1 MRAPLP
7 PACRRRPD
15 MRSWLLGSLLLA
27 GAAAQAQEGGG
38 RASSLSA
45 SVETSASYNV
55 DSRRGGLDGGDLVTG
70 LRPGLRWESRS
81 GRVVGSINYGLSLSN
96 HSRSYYSGEN
106 VHNQLSASL
115 SAEVVPAWVYIDA
128 SANISQQNVSAFG
141 TQSAPG
147 SSQDNPNRIEVGT
160 LTVSPYLRGVFG
172 SAVNYEARLN
182 ASATNG
188 RRSIA
193 ADSTAVGG
201 TLSLSSAVR
210 GVPLGWGLVGSRT
223 KLDFRAGR
231 ATVNDRVSASLQ
243 FVADADLVFTA
254 RGGQEATDVANVQRT
269 TYDNWG
275 VGVTWRP
282 DPRTRVQADTD
293 DRYFGRSYR
302 VLLDHRMAS
311 SSVQF
316 SSSRDLTSSRDPN
329 GSSQRVSLY
338 DIFFAQF
345 ASLVPDP
352 IQRDLTVRGFLL
364 AQGLDPDATVAGGFI
379 NTAVTLQQSHQLT
392 MSYAGLRMA
401 GSVNAFF
408 NDSKVIDAGRSTTA
422 QEPIRQW
429 GYIAN
434 ASYRL
439 SPTSSLALTGSRL
452 LAQATSTRPSSELKS
467 LSLSYGDQIARR
479 TTVSFG
485 ARYSVFNSS
494 LDPYREAAI
503 SASLS
508 QRF

>member
-1 MRAPLP
+1 MRASLP
-7 PACRRRPD
+7 TACRQHTDLRAW
-15 MRSWLLGSLLLA
+15 WLGGLLLA
-27 GAAAQAQEGGG
+27 GVAAQAQDAGG
-38 RASSLSA
+38 RVGSLSA
-45 SVETSASYNV
+45 RVETSASYNV

-70 LRPGLRWESRS
+70 LRPGLRWDGRS

-96 HSRSYYSGEN
+96 HSRSYYNGEN
-106 VHNQLSASL
+106 VQNQLSASL
-115 SAEVVPAWVYIDA
+115 SVEAVPAWMYIDA
-128 SANISQQNVSAFG
+128 TANISQQNVSAFA

-147 SSQDNPNRIEVGT
+147 SNQGNPNRIEVGT
-160 LTVSPYLRGVFG
+160 LTVSPYVRGVFG

-201 TLSLSSAVR
+201 TLSLSSAIS
-210 GVPLGWGLVGSRT
+210 GAPIGWGLVGSRT

-231 ATVNDRVSASLQ
+231 ETVNDRVSASLQ
-243 FVADADLVFTA
+243 FVADADLVLTA
-254 RGGQEATDVANVQRT
+254 RGGQEATDVANVQRSS
-269 TYDNWG
+269 YNNWG
-275 VGVTWRP
+275 VGLTWRP

-302 VLLDHRMAS
+302 VLLEHRMAS

-316 SSSRDLTSSRDPN
+316 SSSRDTNSGRDPN

-345 ASLVPDP
+345 ASLVPDE
-352 IQRDLTVRGFLL
+352 IQRDLAVRAFLL
-364 AQGLDPDATVAGGFI
+364 AQGLDPDTTVAGGFI

-392 MSYAGLRMA
+392 LSYAGLRMA

-408 NDSKVIDAGRSTTA
+408 NDSKVIDAAGSATA
-422 QEPIRQW
+422 REPTRQW

-452 LAQATSTRPSSELKS
+452 LTPATSTRPGSELKS

-479 TTVSFG
+479 TTVSLG

-503 SASLS
+503 TASLS

>member
-15 MRSWLLGSLLLA
+15 RRAWCVAGLLSVC
-27 GAAAQAQEGGG
+27 AATQAQDGGG
-38 RASSLSA
+38 RGGSLSA
-45 SVETSASYNV
+45 SVEASASYNV
-55 DSRRGGLDGGDLVTG
+55 NSRRGGIDGGDFVTQ
-70 LRPGLRWESRS
+70 LSPGLRWDSRS
-81 GRVVGSINYGLSLSN
+81 GRVVGSLSYALSLSH
-96 HSRSYYSGEN
+96 HSRGYDGQN
-106 VHNQLSASL
+106 IHNRLSATL
-115 SAEVVPAWVYIDA
+115 SAEAVPSVLYVDA

-147 SSQDNPNRIEVGT
+147 SSQYNPNRIEVGT
-160 LTVSPYLRGVFG
+160 LSVSPHLRGVFG
-172 SAVNYEARLN
+172 SAVNYEARLS

-201 TLSLSSAVR
+201 TLSLSSAV
-210 GVPLGWGLVGSRT
+210 GGAPIGWGLVGSRT
-223 KLDFRAGR
+223 KVDFRAGR
-231 ATVNDRVSASLQ
+231 ETVNDRLSANLQ
-243 FVADADLVFTA
+243 FIPDADLIFTL

-269 TYDNWG
+269 SYNNWG

-316 SSSRDLTSSRDPN
+316 SSSRDITNARDPN
-329 GSSQRVSLY
+329 GSGQRVSLY

-345 ASLVPDP
+345 ASLVPDE
-352 IQRDLTVRGFLL
+352 IQRDLVVRAFLL
-364 AQGLDPDATVAGGFI
+364 AQGLDPNATVAGGFI

-392 MSYAGLRMA
+392 LSYAGLRMA
-401 GSVNAFF
+401 ASVNAFA
-408 NDSKVIDAGRSTTA
+408 NNSKVIDATGSTTA
-422 QEPIRQW
+422 REPTRQW
-429 GYIAN
+429 GYMAN

-439 SPTSSLALTGSRL
+439 SPTQSLVLAGSRL
-452 LAQATSTRPSSELKS
+452 ITQPTPTNPGSALKS
-467 LSLSYGDQIARR
+467 LSLSYSDQIARR
-479 TTVSFG
+479 TTMSLG

-494 LDPYREAAI
+494 IDSYREAAI